1 MSPSSSVYHHQ
12 IKRIRGIVS
21 WIHLEIRNV
30 EKYRLLLKGL
40 ESTQTLFLRI
50 MTFFYLPSQ
59 CKQIIQ
65 FEFCNW
71 EKDFARPRRI
81 PIPTLFKNRPN
92 CLIWSWYVF
101 PENAWRSVGVTM
113 NTNIAGWG
121 TTFLVIFYHCET
133 WERGISFQYNFLNAG

>member
-30 EKYRLLLKGL
+30 EKYRLLLNGL
-40 ESTQTLFLRI
+40 ESTQTIFLRI

-71 EKDFARPRRI
+71 EKDFVRPRRI
-81 PIPTLFKNRPN
+81 PTLFK
-92 CLIWSWYVF
+92 IVQIVSF
-101 PENAWRSVGVTM
+101 EVGKCFLKMHGGQLALHWIRTLQAV
-113 NTNIAGWG
+113 WG